1 MKKVLFLTPNLGTG
15 GGGAERQL
23 ANLAVLLKENEFE
36 VEVLC
41 YAEGDFYANTL
52 TDNYIPIIW
61 KVENNPLKRIIK
73 VRRQIRKGNYD
84 AVISFLHTPNFL
96 NNISAIGGKSWKVI
110 TGERSAKNST
120 FTSSRGKVFAFF
132 QRYADAIVC
141 NSNNAKEMWK
151 RYYPQYENKLTTI
164 YNIITLPEINTEYIP
179 KRSNKL
185 HIIVAASYQYLKNPI
200 GLIKALI
207 LLNENERKKIKVDWY
222 GRIEVTK
229 GDRRAYDDAVS
240 LIDDNNLHDIIQ
252 LHKPTNDILNRM
264 NEADVVALFSELEGL
279 PNAICEGMMIGK
291 PIIMSKVS
299 DYSVLIDNSN
309 GLLCEWNKIESIKN
323 AIINMMNLKSYD
335 LIEMG
340 KASKNKAEVLFSSS
354 IILKQWVN
362 LIGKENCD
370 E

>member
-61 KVENNPLKRIIK
+61 KVENNPFKRIIK
-73 VRRQIRKGNYD
+73 VRRQIRRGNYD
-84 AVISFLHTPNFL
+84 AVISFLHTPNLL

-120 FTSSRGKVFAFF
+120 FISRRGKVLAFF

-200 GLIKALI
+200 GLIKALS
-207 LLNENERKKIKVDWY
+207 LLSKREREKINIDWY
-222 GRIEVTK
+222 GK
-229 GDRRAYDDAVS
+229 NDDKKRSVVFQEAS
-240 LIDDNNLHDIIQ
+240 KTIKDNKLEDTIKLYPTTNNIANLYNKADI
-252 LHKPTNDILNRM
+252 
-264 NEADVVALFSELEGL
+264 VALFSRVEGL
-279 PNAICEGMMIGK
+279 PNAILEGMMIGK
-291 PIIMSKVS
+291 PIIMTRVS
-299 DYSVLIDNSN
+299 DYSTLVDNSN
-309 GLLCEWNKIESIKN
+309 GFLCEWNDIESIKN
-323 AIINMMNLKSYD
+323 VLIAASILSEQKLLNMGDKSKEKAKCLFGISNIANQWLSLINK
-335 LIEMG
+335 
-340 KASKNKAEVLFSSS
+340 
-354 IILKQWVN
+354 
-362 LIGKENCD
+362 
-370 E
+370 